1 MTIQAIILLI
11 KNEFI
16 AELSD
21 GRQIRQPEFRAMA
34 FALYSAGVTARNTQ
48 FEWRTGHR
56 IMTAGQQVALT
67 AEIVRLEREHT
78 GLELAA

>member
-1 MTIQAIILLI
+1 MTIQAIIVLI
-11 KNEFI
+11 KNEFV

-21 GRQIRQPEFRAMA
+21 GRQIRQPGFLAMA
-34 FALYSAGVTARNTQ
+34 FALYSAGVTAKNTH
-48 FEWRTGHR
+48 FEWRSGHR

-67 AEIVRLEREHT
+67 AEIVRLEREHI